1 MIAIRIEGPN
11 AQALAAEADA
21 FLREALRETPER
33 AVMPA
38 ETTPTRADPIAV
50 AALILSVPGAVLA
63 TLDIA
68 QRLKLAERLD
78 RFLATLRA
86 RAGGADRVQLCGGDE
101 PSVDLIRADRDQVMD
116 ALSKRSREPE

>member
-1 MIAIRIEGPN
+1 MIAIRIEGAK

-21 FLREALRETPER
+21 CLREALRQTPER
-33 AVMPA
+33 AVVPP

-68 QRLKLAERLD
+68 QRLQLAERLE

-86 RAGGADRVQLCGGDE
+86 RADRADRVQLCGGDE
-101 PSVDLIRADRDQVMD
+101 PSLDLTRADRDQVMD
-116 ALSKRSREPE
+116 ALSKGIDKKP